1 MSSIPTRLPAAIT
14 VYCANCKKQLGES
27 QERHLY
33 ARVRCP
39 NDAKHLAAVVKGP
52 AGEFWLRVEAAI
64 LKWEIEYSPM
74 RWFKTWGGLFRGR
87 AGRYLAAR
95 FGVLVGLLLLA
106 SYPPAW
112 AACRS
117 VLATILSVVAL
128 LLLADILVSSTSVAF
143 VSRFPAHPLRTA
155 LFTAFAFVQIAIAF
169 AVFYVLAAD
178 FNRKLN
184 PISAT
189 YFSVVTMTTLGYG
202 DIYPNSSLSASSS
215 SVSTSS
221 APSWRW
227 SQTGRTRPQLHQQY
241 WRSRM
246 SPAERTSNITI
257 DLTPAS
263 RCSAVAGHRAR

>member
-1 MSSIPTRLPAAIT
+1 MSSIPTRLPATIA
-14 VYCANCKKQLGES
+14 VYCANCKRQLGES

-33 ARVRCP
+33 ARIRCP

-64 LKWEIEYSPM
+64 LKWEAEYSPM
-74 RWFKTWGGLFRGR
+74 RWFKAWGGFFRGR

-95 FGVLVGLLLLA
+95 FGVLVGLLVLA

-112 AACRS
+112 ATCRG
-117 VLATILSVVAL
+117 VLATILSLAAL

-169 AVFYVLAAD
+169 AVFYVLAGD

-202 DIYPNSSLSASSS
+202 DIQLKEGAWPGQVIVVCQLVVGLYF
-215 SVSTSS
+215 VSTLFAVVANWSN
-221 APSWRW
+221 APPTAPPILEV
-227 SQTGRTRPQLHQQY
+227 QDVVGRK
-241 WRSRM
+241 
-246 SPAERTSNITI
+246 E
-257 DLTPAS
+257 
-263 RCSAVAGHRAR
+263 V

>member
-1 MSSIPTRLPAAIT
+1 
-14 VYCANCKKQLGES
+14 
-27 QERHLY
+27 
-33 ARVRCP
+33 
-39 NDAKHLAAVVKGP
+39 
-52 AGEFWLRVEAAI
+52 
-64 LKWEIEYSPM
+64 
-74 RWFKTWGGLFRGR
+74 
-87 AGRYLAAR
+87 
-95 FGVLVGLLLLA
+95 VGFLLLA

-202 DIYPNSSLSASSS
+202 DIYPKEGAWLGQLIVVCQLVVGLYFLSTLLAVVANWSN
-215 SVSTSS
+215 
-221 APSWRW
+221 APP
-227 SQTGRTRPQLHQQY
+227 TA
-241 WRSRM
+241 
-246 SPAERTSNITI
+246 PAILEVK
-257 DLTPAS
+257 D
-263 RCSAVAGHRAR
+263 VAG